1 MSHVHTAT
9 PRPHRLDAFL
19 PWMVSLTFHLA
30 VGLVVAFAYFLT
42 LNALSSTEAQTIVV
56 PNSFQDPS
64 FSEHPGTAA
73 PGSGGDPLRQ
83 GAQDRLKDL
92 ARAEGWGDSG
102 TQNVSAILGGHTDAV
117 GIFAGSGAA
126 VSPGVSG
133 NGAAAYGTPGGG
145 SGSGP
150 RSSFYGTGGNATR
163 IVYILDHS
171 GSMLDNFE
179 FLKEQAVKSVGN
191 LSANQFFAVILVSD
205 RVSNVGPAQLQRALP
220 ESKKQFA
227 DLLRKEVAEGAND
240 GMLGPFEQAFSRA
253 FAMDPELV
261 YFLTDG
267 KFGDGLITKVAEFN
281 KNRRV
286 HINTIAF
293 VTEEPL
299 YKGQLQQLAQENG
312 GTYKFVPQKDVGN

>member
-1 MSHVHTAT
+1 MSHAHLAT
-9 PRPHRLDAFL
+9 PRSHRRDAVL
-19 PWMVSLTFHLA
+19 PWMVSLSFHLA
-30 VGLVVAFAYFLT
+30 VGLIVAFAYFLT
-42 LNALSSTEAQTIVV
+42 LNALSSSDAQTIVV

-64 FSEHPGTAA
+64 FSENAGTAA
-73 PGSGGDPLRQ
+73 EGNGGDPLRQ
-83 GAQDRLKDL
+83 AAQERLKDL
-92 ARAEGWGDSG
+92 ARAGGWGESG
-102 TQNVSAILGGHTDAV
+102 TENVSAILGGRTDAV

-126 VSPGVSG
+126 VSPGASG
-133 NGAAAYGTPGGG
+133 RTAAAYGTPGGG
-145 SGSGP
+145 AGTGP

-163 IVYILDHS
+163 LVYILDHS

-179 FLKEQAVKSVGN
+179 FLKDQAIKSVGN

-205 RVSNVGPAQLQRALP
+205 RVSTVGPAQLQRALP
-220 ESKKQFA
+220 ESKKAFA

-240 GMLGPFEQAFSRA
+240 GLLGPFEQAFSRA
-253 FAMDPELV
+253 FAMNPELI

-267 KFGDGLITKVAEFN
+267 KFGDGLIARVAEFN
-281 KNRRV
+281 KERRV

>member
-1 MSHVHTAT
+1 MSHAHPAKS
-9 PRPHRLDAFL
+9 HRLDAL
-19 PWMVSLTFHLA
+19 IPWLVSVSFHLA
-30 VGLVVAFAYFLT
+30 VGLIACFGYFLT
-42 LNALSSTEAQTIVV
+42 MHVLSSDEAQAIIV

-64 FSEHPGTAA
+64 FSQHPGTAA

-83 GAQDRLKDL
+83 PAQDRLKDL

-102 TQNVSAILGGHTDAV
+102 ASNVSALIGGTTDAV
-117 GIFAGSGAA
+117 GIFAGSGAV

-133 NGAAAYGTPGGG
+133 NSAAAYGSPGGG

-163 IVYILDHS
+163 VVYILDHS
-171 GSMLDNFE
+171 GSMLDNFS
-179 FLKEQAVKSVGN
+179 FLREQAIKSVGN

-205 RVSNVGPAQLQRALP
+205 RVTFVGPAQLQRALP
-220 ESKKQFA
+220 EAKKQFA
-227 DLLRKEVAEGAND
+227 DLLQKEVAEGAND
-240 GMLGPFEQAFSRA
+240 GLLGPFEQAFSRA
-253 FAMDPELV
+253 FAMNPELV

-267 KFGDGLITKVAEFN
+267 KFGDGLIGKVAEFN
-281 KNRRV
+281 KERRV
-286 HINTIAF
+286 HVNTIAF

>member
-1 MSHVHTAT
+1 MSEV
-9 PRPHRLDAFL
+9 RPAKLRRFDAIL
-19 PWMVSLTFHLA
+19 PWMASLTFHLA
-30 VGLVVAFAYFLT
+30 LGLIATFAYFIT
-42 LNALSSTEAQTIVV
+42 ASALSSNEAQAIVV
-56 PNSFQDPS
+56 PNSFEDPS
-64 FSEHPGTAA
+64 FSEHPGAPA
-73 PGSGGDPLRQ
+73 PGNGGDPLRQ
-83 GAQDRLKDL
+83 AAQDRLKDL
-92 ARAEGWGDSG
+92 ARTEGWGQSG
-102 TQNVSAILGGHTDAV
+102 TQNVSALLGGGNDAV
-117 GIFAGSGAA
+117 GIFAGSGAV
-126 VSPGVSG
+126 VSPGTSG
-133 NGAAAYGTPGGG
+133 NAAAAYGTPGGG
-145 SGSGP
+145 AGTGP

-171 GSMLDNFE
+171 GSMLDNFG
-179 FLKEQAVKSVGN
+179 FLKDQAVKSVGN

-205 RVSNVGPAQLQRALP
+205 RVTSVGPAQLQRALP

-253 FAMDPELV
+253 FAMNPELI

-267 KFGDGLITKVAEFN
+267 KFGDGLIARVAEFN
-281 KNRRV
+281 KERRV